1 MSERLLGI
9 YEKLILRHPVASI
22 IAVIIV
28 AIAMAFGLP
37 NFKLDASA
45 DSLTLENDTSL
56 AYFRESLQR
65 YGSSDF
71 LVVTYTPYKGDLFDD
86 ENLNTLAEIR
96 DELKGIKGVETV
108 TSMLDVPLLYSPKV
122 SVTKLKEDPRTLL
135 QEDTDRSMAKTEF
148 LESPIYRDLILSK
161 DGQTTALLA
170 TMELDKKYLELVNQR
185 DTLRIKRDT
194 EGLSPEEIIELERV
208 SKEFLDYRTIRAAEE
223 HARVADIR
231 TKMAKFKD
239 RAEVFLG
246 GPSMI
251 TADMVDFIKSDLNV
265 FGTGIVL
272 FIIITL
278 AVIFRQFRW
287 VLLPLA
293 TCILSV
299 EIILGYLSWI
309 DWRLTVISSNFVSLL
324 LIITLALTIH
334 LIVRYR
340 ELHRE
345 FPDKDQFDLVRDTVN
360 YMARPCLYT
369 VLTTIVAF
377 VSLVVSDIRPV
388 IDFGWM
394 MTIGIVLALIL
405 AFIIIPAGMMIWGKG
420 ENTDKGDNSAV
431 YTLYFSRFTEKHGG
445 LVLGLALLA
454 AIVSAWGISQLKVEN
469 RFIDY
474 FRSDTEIYQGLSVID
489 AKLGGTTPFDI
500 ILDAPPQLVDE
511 GTVSFDELINEVEA
525 EESEPVDDPY
535 GDPFA
540 GAYENSGEDDVAE
553 KADDPYGDPFAGMYA
568 DSDKGPEGSQEEAGS
583 IEEENDPFAGFYAD
597 EETDATTDAVDDPYG
612 DPFGGDDFEDDFGDD
627 DSGDLEVVEDSYW
640 LTSAGIEDLRKLHVY
655 LESLPEVG
663 KVSSLVTVTD
673 VASDLSGHKLNDL
686 ELAFMSLMLSP
697 ENAKLL
703 LDPYIDEKNNQARIT
718 MRINET
724 QGELNRN
731 ELLKQIHTFAIEE
744 AGFDEKQV
752 NFTGLLVLY
761 NNMLQSLFT
770 SQILTLGTVFLGI
783 MAMFLVL
790 FRSISISLIA
800 ILPNMLAACVV
811 LGGMGIAGV
820 PLDMMTITIAAITV
834 GIGVDHAIHYITRF
848 KREFAVDGDYI
859 ASMHRAHASIG
870 RALFY
875 TAMTI
880 IVGFSILALSNF
892 IPSVYFGLLTGLAM
906 LAALLGSM
914 TLLPKLIL
922 IFKPLGK

>member
-1 MSERLLGI
+1 MSERLMGI
-9 YEKLILRHPVASI
+9 YEKIILRHPVASI
-22 IAVIIV
+22 AAVLII

-71 LVVTYTPYKGDLFDD
+71 LVVTYTPYEGNLFDD
-86 ENLNTLAEIR
+86 ENLQILADIR
-96 DELKGIKGVETV
+96 DELKDINGVESV

-122 SVTKLKEDPRTLL
+122 SVNKLKEAPRTLL
-135 QEDTDRSMAKTEF
+135 QEDTDRSMAKKEF

-170 TMELDKKYLELVNQR
+170 TMVLDKKYLDLVNHR
-185 DTLRIKRDT
+185 DNLRIKRDT
-194 EGLSPEEIIELERV
+194 EGLSLEEIAELEQI
-208 SKEFLDYRTIRAAEE
+208 SQEFLDYRTIKAAEE
-223 HARVADIR
+223 HARIAEIR
-231 TKMAKFKD
+231 EKMFKFKD

-278 AVIFRQFRW
+278 TIIFRQFRW

-293 TCILSV
+293 TCVLSV

-345 FPDKDQFDLVRDTVN
+345 SPDKDQLDLVRDTVN
-360 YMARPCLYT
+360 YMARPCFYT

-377 VSLVVSDIRPV
+377 VSLVVSDIRPI

-394 MTIGIVLALIL
+394 MTIGIVLALVL
-405 AFIIIPAGMMIWGKG
+405 AFIIIPARMMIFGNG
-420 ENTDKGDNSAV
+420 INDDKGDNSAT

-445 LVLGLALLA
+445 WVLGLALLA
-454 AIVSAWGISQLKVEN
+454 AITSAWGISQLKVEN

-474 FRSDTEIYQGLSVID
+474 FRSSTEIYQGLSVID

-500 ILDAPPQLVDE
+500 ILDAPPQLADE
-511 GTVSFDELINEVEA
+511 GAESSDEPFDE
-525 EESEPVDDPY
+525 
-535 GDPFA
+535 
-540 GAYENSGEDDVAE
+540 
-553 KADDPYGDPFAGMYA
+553 
-568 DSDKGPEGSQEEAGS
+568 
-583 IEEENDPFAGFYAD
+583 
-597 EETDATTDAVDDPYG
+597 EETDDPYG
-612 DPFGGDDFEDDFGDD
+612 DPFGDDDFEGEDA
-627 DSGDLEVVEDSYW
+627 VEASYW
-640 LTSAGIEDLRKLHVY
+640 LTSAGIEDLRKLHDH

-686 ELAFMSLMLSP
+686 ELAFMQQMLSP

-703 LDPYIDEKNNQARIT
+703 LDPYIDQENNQARIT

-731 ELLKQIHTFAIEE
+731 ELLKQIHTFAIDE

-811 LGGMGIAGV
+811 LGGMGISGV

-848 KREFAVDGDYI
+848 KREFAVDGDYVS
-859 ASMHRAHASIG
+859 SMHRAHASIG

-875 TAMTI
+875 TAITI